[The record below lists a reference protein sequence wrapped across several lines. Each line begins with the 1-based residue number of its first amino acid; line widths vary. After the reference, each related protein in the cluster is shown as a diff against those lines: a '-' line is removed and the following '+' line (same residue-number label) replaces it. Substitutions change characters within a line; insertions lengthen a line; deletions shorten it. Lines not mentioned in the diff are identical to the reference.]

1 MIVEEGLTTRQIS
14 DKYNKL
20 HDEIYQWLNISFD
33 KFGRTTTDEQTKI
46 AHAMQALSLTQSHEK
61 KYLISNLII
70 YFRFPRASVHH
81 YNTVHTLPFEFCTE
95 ILNGKFHLF

>member
-46 AHAMQALSLTQSHEK
+46 AHDIFWSLHK
-61 KYLISNLII
+61 
-70 YFRFPRASVHH
+70 
-81 YNTVHTLPFEFCTE
+81 
-95 ILNGKFHLF
+95 

>member
-1 MIVEEGLTTRQIS
+1 MYSPGARLRGYNVLYVCGTDKYWTNTETMIVEEGLTTRQIS

-61 KYLISNLII
+61 KSI
-70 YFRFPRASVHH
+70 
-81 YNTVHTLPFEFCTE
+81 
-95 ILNGKFHLF
+95 